1 MTRAM
6 ALAMLTVTTL
16 FIVADLASA
25 QTPPRKPATPGRPI
39 DVVVGGLFIGPTSFG
54 DADANQTRPDG
65 SPSPIFTTSNRVA
78 PGFGAE
84 VSLTFALTRRLAVE
98 ATGAW
103 QRADFET
110 EISAD
115 IEDAD
120 PFTSSIAS
128 SRFVVEGAALW
139 QLRATGKT
147 EMFLRGSGG
156 WMRELVGNG
165 ALREDGLLGS
175 AGFGIKHWW
184 RERITGAK
192 RRRIGWRVD
201 GRVQIR
207 QTGLTLGDDKIRFA
221 PLVFGGFVF
230 GF

>member
-1 MTRAM
+1 MRRTTATV
-6 ALAMLTVTTL
+6 MLTL
-16 FIVADLASA
+16 LSMLAIADVAAA

-39 DVVVGGLFIGPTSFG
+39 DVAVGGLFIGPTSFG
-54 DADANQTRPDG
+54 DADANETRPDG
-65 SPSPIFTTSNRVA
+65 SPAPIFTTSNRIA

-84 VSLTFALTRRLAVE
+84 VDLTFGITRRLAFE
-98 ATGAW
+98 ASGAW

-110 EISAD
+110 KITAD

-120 PFTSSIAS
+120 PFTSSLAS
-128 SRFVVEGAALW
+128 SRFAVEGAALW
-139 QLRATGKT
+139 TIHAKGRT
-147 EMFLRGSGG
+147 EMFLRGSAG

-165 ALREDGLLGS
+165 SLREDGILGS

-192 RRRIGWRVD
+192 RRRMGWRVD
-201 GRVQIR
+201 GRLQIR

-221 PLVFGGFVF
+221 PLVFGGIVF